1 MAHRTA
7 NACGGTLRAQH
18 ETPAQVL
25 TLWCQGE
32 TYEFSRPVVSSWART
47 GAAQS
52 SAGSVTSPLPG
63 KIVKVLSSLLTRTGT
78 TKILSNTGLLQKSNC
93 WLNYVIHRWYAS

>member
-7 NACGGTLRAQH
+7 TNACGGVLCAQH

-32 TYEFSRPVVSSWART
+32 TYEFSRPMVSSWART
-47 GAAQS
+47 GTAQS
-52 SAGSVTSPLPG
+52 SAGTVTSPLPG
-63 KIVKVLSSLLTRTGT
+63 KIIKVLSALLARTGPAKT
-78 TKILSNTGLLQKSNC
+78 TQQ
-93 WLNYVIHRWYAS
+93 H